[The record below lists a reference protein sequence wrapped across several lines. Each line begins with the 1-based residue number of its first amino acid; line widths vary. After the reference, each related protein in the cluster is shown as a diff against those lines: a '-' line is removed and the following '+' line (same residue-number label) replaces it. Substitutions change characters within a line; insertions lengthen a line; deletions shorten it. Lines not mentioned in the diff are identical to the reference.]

1 MVHATA
7 ASAKTALRLAMRTR
21 RRILAAE
28 TPGAAE
34 LAAALA
40 MAGGLSAKVAAGYH
54 PQGGE
59 MDPWPLM
66 RALAAGGAR
75 AALPRAARRDAPLQ
89 FHATDDPTPMT
100 PDAYG
105 VPAPAASSAILT
117 PDLVIV
123 PLVAF
128 DARGARLGQGAGC
141 YDRAIADLRSRGAVW
156 VLGLAYA
163 GQEVAKVPSEAH
175 DQLLDAVLTEKAYR
189 TALKDI

>member
-1 MVHATA
+1 LVHATA
-7 ASAKTALRLAMRTR
+7 ASAKTALRLAMRTSR
-21 RRILAAE
+21 RALAAE
-28 TPGAAE
+28 APDAAG

-40 MAGGLSAKVAAGYH
+40 MASALSAEVVAGYH

-59 MDPWPLM
+59 MDPGPLI
-66 RALAAGGAR
+66 RALAAKGAR
-75 AALPRAARRDAPLQ
+75 AVLPRAARRDAPLR
-89 FHATDDPTPMT
+89 FHAADDPTPKT

-105 VPAPAASSAILT
+105 VPAPAASAEILT

-123 PLVAF
+123 PLLAF
-128 DARGARLGQGAGC
+128 DARGGRLGQGAGC
-141 YDRAIADLRSRGAVW
+141 YDRTLADLRSRGAVW

-163 GQEVAKVPSEAH
+163 GQEVAKVPAEDH